1 VINNIKPGVMNKIIF
16 VMILMMPLVLSAQQ
30 TLTLDECLESV
41 ATNYPLAKQSSLL
54 MDKNRLDIEML
65 NKGKLPKIDVNAQA
79 SYQSDVTMLP
89 IELPNTTIDPP
100 NKDQYRAT
108 VDVNQLIYNGGLI
121 NASVKIKEA
130 TQAIDQQALDVT
142 LYGLKDQVNMLYMSV
157 LLLQENRMLIKAK
170 ETQLKAKIEEVKSG
184 VEYGTILP
192 SSGDALSVEMLKI
205 KQQFTELDYNKRALI
220 QRLFLLMGKE
230 VAEDTEFIKPSINI
244 LNESVMNRPE
254 LELFNLR
261 NKQFDF
267 SSDLV
272 TKSRLPKINGFA
284 QGGYGNPGLNMLD
297 NSFNTFYMVGVKL
310 NWNAFDWNRSK
321 TEKQAIEINKSI
333 INTEKE
339 TFVLNNNLE
348 LTNIL
353 SDITKLE
360 EIIKTDNEIIALR
373 ESLVKTADSQL
384 KNGVITTSSY
394 VTEFTD
400 LYEAKSNLNLRK
412 TQLLMKKIQYQ
423 ITKGTYNNNQN

>member
-54 MDKNRLDIEML
+54 IDKNRLDIEML

-130 TQAIDQQALDVT
+130 TQAVDQQALDVT

-157 LLLQENRMLIKAK
+157 LLLQENRMLINAK
-170 ETQLKAKIEEVKSG
+170 EAQLKAKIEEVKSG
-184 VEYGTILP
+184 VAYGTILP

-205 KQQFTELDYNKRALI
+205 KQQFTELDYNKSALI
-220 QRLFLLMGKE
+220 QRLSLLMGKE

-267 SSDLV
+267 SSDLI

-321 TEKQAIEINKSI
+321 TEKQTIEINKSI

-373 ESLVKTADSQL
+373 ENLVKTADSQL